1 MKKCKWIALLMLVPL
16 LLSSCADIFN
26 LGFLDETTP
35 ADQYNKHFEG
45 ISPVRGEIRVEAV
58 DLSGL
63 NLEYTERELS
73 SDYEKDNATR
83 IVFAS
88 GGSTVYGKGADSAGK
103 DVTVTA
109 AGTYIVSGSADGAL
123 LAVSASSEDAVHL
136 VLSDLSLTGKGG
148 TAIEIRSAGSVLLT
162 LEGESSLSNST
173 AGKPSAM
180 DKLNDAVLLSRMDF
194 CINGSGSLSVFGNRT
209 HGIASMGTLTVTGGR
224 ISVSTTKAGLVGERA
239 VKLGGGEITVR
250 AEEEGV
256 LSGAVLGDTL
266 WSDYEDTDKK
276 PVSYVYVSGGSLAV
290 KSTGDSIRAE
300 SLFVMKDGVVD
311 LVSGIRVDEPEVEE
325 QPEETLPSFWD
336 IFELEEASETAADER
351 AFIVY
356 SDGICAASDIQIYG
370 GTLKVDASNHALY
383 SGGTLCVDGGRLHVR
398 AVHEGLC
405 SDAAVGI
412 SDGIVILEK
421 SRIGVLGQ
429 SVDISGGHLYVG
441 TANSGVKTSGAFR
454 LSGGVCLV
462 AGAKE
467 LPLDFGVGVV
477 TGGTMMALGN
487 AKRAREFFPMGK
499 QGVILCYFKAQGEK
513 YPLVLCDNE
522 DRVLLSLESTAAYS
536 CAYISCP
543 SVLRGN
549 AYTLMSGGFVAGTD
563 MYGFAVGAE
572 SASVASEPLA
582 VVTANS

>member
-1 MKKCKWIALLMLVPL
+1 MLVPL
-16 LLSSCADIFN
+16 LLTSCADIFDM
-26 LGFLDETTP
+26 GFLDEITP

-45 ISPVRGEIRVEAV
+45 ISPVRGEIRVETV
-58 DLSGL
+58 GLSNL
-63 NLEYTERELS
+63 NLEYTEREQS
-73 SDYEKDNATR
+73 PAYEKDNATR
-83 IVFAS
+83 IVFAN
-88 GGSTVYGKGADSAGK
+88 GGSTVYGRGADSAGK

-123 LAVSASSEDAVHL
+123 LAVSASSDDAVHL

-148 TAIEIRSAGSVLLT
+148 TAIEIRSAGAVLLT
-162 LEGESSLSNST
+162 LEGENSLSNST
-173 AGKPSAM
+173 EGKPSAM
-180 DKLNDAVLLSRMDF
+180 DKLNDAVLLSRMDL

-209 HGIASMGTLTVTGGR
+209 HGIASMGVLTVTAGK

-239 VKLGGGEITVR
+239 VRLGGGEIAIR

-266 WSDYEDTDKK
+266 WSDYENVDKK
-276 PVSYVYVSGGSLAV
+276 PVSYVYVSGGSLTV

-311 LVSGIRVDEPEVEE
+311 LTSGVRVDDPEVEE
-325 QPEETLPSFWD
+325 QPEETMPSFWD
-336 IFELEEASETAADER
+336 IFEIEENAQAASVER
-351 AFIVY
+351 AFVVY
-356 SDGICAASDIQIYG
+356 SDGICAASDIQILG
-370 GTLKVDASNHALY
+370 GTLVVDASNHALY
-383 SGGTLCVDGGRLHVR
+383 SEGTLCVDGGRLYVR

-421 SRIGVLGQ
+421 SRIGVLAK

-441 TANSGVKTSGAFR
+441 ATNSGVKTSGAFR

-487 AKRAREFFPMGK
+487 AKRAREFFPTGK
-499 QGVILCYFKAQGEK
+499 QGVILCYFKEQGEK
-513 YPLVLCDNE
+513 YPLLLCDNE
-522 DRVLLSLESTAAYS
+522 DRMLLSLESVAAYS
-536 CAYISCP
+536 CAYISGADV
-543 SVLRGN
+543 SRGN
-549 AYTLMSGGFVAGTD
+549 AYTLMSGGFVAGVD
-563 MYGFAVGAE
+563 PYGFAMGAE
-572 SASVASEPLA
+572 SSVASEPLA